1 MFCASKNV
9 YTASRIE
16 TSILQRA
23 ILKHMA
29 FNHYA
34 KLKRILDDE
43 PVGWYIR
50 RVDEP
55 TTAQTFRGELRHF
68 DHYYRLCHADGTH
81 IKYGKFQQLDRL
93 ATAIHTDITNLPV
106 IDE

>member
-1 MFCASKNV
+1 
-9 YTASRIE
+9 
-16 TSILQRA
+16 
-23 ILKHMA
+23 MA

-34 KLKRILDDE
+34 KLKRILDAE

-50 RVDEP
+50 RIDEP

-68 DHYYRLCHADGTH
+68 DHYYRLYNVGGTA

-93 ATAIHTDITNLPV
+93 ATALGVPIEALPLV
-106 IDE
+106 

>member
-1 MFCASKNV
+1 
-9 YTASRIE
+9 
-16 TSILQRA
+16 
-23 ILKHMA
+23 MA

-43 PVGWYIR
+43 PAGWYIR
-50 RVDEP
+50 RIDES

-81 IKYGKFQQLDRL
+81 IKYGKFQQLNRL
-93 ATAIHTDITNLPV
+93 AATLDVEAEALPV
-106 IDE
+106 I

>member
-1 MFCASKNV
+1 
-9 YTASRIE
+9 
-16 TSILQRA
+16 
-23 ILKHMA
+23 MA

-34 KLKRILDDE
+34 KLKRILDAE

-50 RVDEP
+50 RIDEP

-68 DHYYRLCHADGTH
+68 DHYYRLYHASGTP

-93 ATAIHTDITNLPV
+93 AAALGVPIEALPLV
-106 IDE
+106 